1 MTMPLPSASPR
12 VAAAAP
18 PDLTTMRDVAREVL
32 ADEDGATMVPA
43 MRGFVDLM
51 APEVQ
56 ALISRAP
63 LGDSSAKVAQVAVD
77 GACLRV
83 TTPPGIGPEGARR
96 HTRKVALSVLSLC
109 DHYENL
115 SDPS

>member
-1 MTMPLPSASPR
+1 
-12 VAAAAP
+12 
-18 PDLTTMRDVAREVL
+18 MRDVAREVL
-32 ADEDGATMVPA
+32 ADEGAAVDVVPA
-43 MRGFVDLM
+43 MRGFVDLL

-83 TTPPGIGPEGARR
+83 TTPPGFGPEGARR
-96 HTRKVALSVLSLC
+96 HARKVALSVLSLC

-115 SDPS
+115 QDR

>member
-1 MTMPLPSASPR
+1 MKVTTSSDAVS
-12 VAAAAP
+12 AP
-18 PDLTTMRDVAREVL
+18 PDLATMRDVARKVL
-32 ADEDGATMVPA
+32 ADEDGTALIPA
-43 MRGFVDLM
+43 MRGFVNLM

-56 ALISRAP
+56 ALIRRAP

-83 TTPPGIGPEGARR
+83 TTPPGTGPEGARR
-96 HTRKVALSVLSLC
+96 HARKVALSVLSLC

-115 SDPS
+115 RDPS